1 MKNISDGQAD
11 MNELKKEILEKELT
25 NKIIKSFYNV
35 YNKLGYGFL
44 KKVYEKSLI
53 VEFTKQDIECE
64 SQKPIGV
71 YYDDIKVSEYFADI
85 IVENRVI
92 IELKAAESLKKEHEA
107 QLYNYLK
114 ATNIEVGL
122 LFNFGKEPQFKR
134 MIFENKYKK

>member
-1 MKNISDGQAD
+1 
-11 MNELKKEILEKELT
+11 MNGLKKEILEKELT
-25 NKIIKSFYNV
+25 NKIIKSFYDV

-44 KKVYEKSLI
+44 EKIYEKSLI
-53 VEFTKQDIECE
+53 IELTKQDIDCE

-71 YYDDIKVSEYFADI
+71 YYDDIKVGEYFADI

-122 LFNFGKEPQFKR
+122 LLNFGKEPKFKR